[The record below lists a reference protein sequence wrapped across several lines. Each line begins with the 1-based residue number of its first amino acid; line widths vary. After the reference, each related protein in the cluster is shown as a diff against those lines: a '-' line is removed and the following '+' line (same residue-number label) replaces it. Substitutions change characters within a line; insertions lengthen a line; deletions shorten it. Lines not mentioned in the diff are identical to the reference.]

1 MSNFSAVR
9 FPERN
14 PTNNI
19 DLLIKGMTEVPL
31 VLRQM
36 GYDGFRKGQQ
46 DVVTS
51 ILSQRDTLCILPTGS
66 GKSACFIV
74 PTLALGWRTIVFS
87 PLVALMRDQV
97 RSLYKIGANVAQMSS
112 TQTDGE
118 NTLAARRWMRGEL
131 QFLYVAPERLRN
143 QWFIQALQAVPA
155 DMVVVDE
162 AHCLSQWSDNFRPDY
177 CNIGDFIR
185 EKQPKVVAAFTA
197 TCPKE
202 VEEDIRRVLCLTNAV
217 KKVYYPRRTNLKLMS
232 DNLSEDADIVGFLKR
247 YGKGGQSIVYCST
260 IKKAEEMAVYLQ
272 TVMGADNAGVY
283 HGELTPAIK
292 RATQDAFMD
301 GKVKIMVA
309 TNAFGMGIDKQDIR
323 AVVHRNIPGSLE
335 ALSQEVGRAGRDGG
349 QSWCMT
355 FFDNRSLDT
364 QRFFIACQYPSRSDI
379 EKVFGALE
387 RLRDRHG
394 VITATYDQIS
404 KTAGIPT
411 GMIFPVLSNLMASA
425 VIERHKPDS
434 KCFKIKL
441 LGMSTDSKFTK
452 FRDAILELGV
462 ENANGELEVDN
473 SAMVER
479 IGLSATTV
487 TNYLKKWHTQQV
499 LYYEPPFRGAQTKII
514 GDINRVE
521 FERLK
526 LKHQMAYEK
535 LNKVVDYVN
544 TPDEQKH
551 AFLEEYFNI
560 EYNELA

>member
-14 PTNNI
+14 LTNNV
-19 DLLIKGMTEVPL
+19 DLLIKGMTQVPL

-46 DVVTS
+46 DVVTA
-51 ILSQRDTLCILPTGS
+51 IMAQRDTICILPTGS

-74 PTLALGWRTIVFS
+74 PTLALNWRTIVFS

-97 RSLYKIGANVAQMSS
+97 KSLNKIGANVAQMSS

-143 QWFIQALQAVPA
+143 QWFIQAVQAIPA

-202 VEEDIRRVLCLTNAV
+202 VEEDMRRVLCLSNAV
-217 KKVYYPRRTNLKLMS
+217 KKVYYPRRTNLNLRS
-232 DNLSEDADIVGFLKR
+232 DTLSEDADIVGFLKR
-247 YGKGGQSIVYCST
+247 YSKEGQGIVYCST
-260 IKKAEEMAVYLQ
+260 IRKAEEITVYLQ
-272 TVMGADNAGVY
+272 NMLGAGSVGVY
-283 HGELTPAIK
+283 HGELTPSIK

-301 GKVKIMVA
+301 GRVKYMVA
-309 TNAFGMGIDKQDIR
+309 TNAFGMGIDKSDIR
-323 AVVHRNIPGSLE
+323 VVVHRNMPGSLE
-335 ALSQEVGRAGRDGG
+335 ALSQEVGRAGRDGKP
-349 QSWCMT
+349 SWCMT
-355 FFDNRSLDT
+355 YFDQRSLDT
-364 QRFFIACQYPSRSDI
+364 QRFFIACQYPSRLDI
-379 EKVFGALE
+379 EKVHGALE
-387 RLRDRHG
+387 RLQNRTG
-394 VITATYDQIS
+394 IITATYDQIS
-404 KTAGIPT
+404 KASGVPT
-411 GMIFPVLSNLMASA
+411 GMVFPILSNLMAAA

-434 KCFKIKL
+434 KCFKVKL
-441 LGMSTDSKFTK
+441 LGLSSELKFTK

-462 ENANGELEVDN
+462 ENSNGELEVDTQ
-473 SAMVER
+473 AMEER
-479 IGLSATTV
+479 IGLSPATV
-487 TNYLKKWHTQQV
+487 TNYLKKWHAQQV
-499 LYYEPPFRGAQTKII
+499 IYYEPPFRGAQTKII

-526 LKHQMAYEK
+526 FKHQMAYEK
-535 LNKVVDYVN
+535 LNKVVEYIN

-560 EYNELA
+560 EYTE